1 MDEAFWGRWDSASKP
16 EGGPVA
22 LTVNTNM
29 ASMNALNNLNRT
41 NRSLSSTLGRV
52 SSGLRINQAGDDAAG
67 LGVAENLEAA
77 QRSLKAAQRNTN
89 DGVSVVQ
96 VAEAATSEV
105 GNILKRMRELAVQSA
120 SKTLDNGERNY
131 IQDEFVQLSGEVE
144 RIAQVTEFNGV
155 ALGNWSNRTLDVQV
169 GINDTVNDRITIT
182 LGDLQATSLNVDT
195 GSIDLSQPA
204 TAAAAL
210 TTLDAS
216 LDTVN
221 GYRSDYG
228 ATTNRLQS
236 AMRNLENYTQ
246 NLAGAESSI
255 RDADFAFEAAEM
267 SKFQIMQQAGVSV
280 LGQANSMSQGA
291 IRLIG

>member
-1 MDEAFWGRWDSASKP
+1 M
-16 EGGPVA
+16 A

-29 ASMNALNNLNRT
+29 ASMNALNNLNKT

-52 SSGLRINQAGDDAAG
+52 SSGLRINNAGDDAAG
-67 LGVAENLEAA
+67 LGVAENLQAA

-89 DGVSVVQ
+89 DGISVIQ
-96 VAEAATSEV
+96 VAEGATSEV
-105 GNILKRMRELAVQSA
+105 GNILKRMRELAVQS
-120 SKTLDNGERNY
+120 SSETLDNGERAY
-131 IQDEFVQLSGEVE
+131 IQDEFAQLSGEVD
-144 RIAQVTEFNGV
+144 RIANVTEFNGV
-155 ALGNWSNRTLDVQV
+155 SLGNNANPTLDVQV
-169 GINDTVNDRITIT
+169 GINNTGNDRITIT
-182 LGDLQATSLNVDT
+182 MGDLQSATLNVDT
-195 GSIDLSQPA
+195 GSIDLSTAA
-204 TAAAAL
+204 TAQASL
-210 TTLDAS
+210 TVLDAS
-216 LDTVN
+216 IDTVN

-228 ATTNRLQS
+228 ATSNRLQS

-291 IRLIG
+291 VRLIG

>member
-1 MDEAFWGRWDSASKP
+1 M
-16 EGGPVA
+16 A

-41 NRSLSSTLGRV
+41 NRNLSSTLGRV
-52 SSGLRINQAGDDAAG
+52 SSGLRINNAGAAAAG
-67 LGVAENLEAA
+67 LGVAENLQAA

-89 DGVSVVQ
+89 DGVSVIQ
-96 VAEAATSEV
+96 VAEGATSEV
-105 GNILKRMRELAVQSA
+105 ANILKRMRELAVQS
-120 SKTLDNGERNY
+120 SSETLDNGERAY
-131 IQDEFVQLSGEVE
+131 IQDEFVQLSGEVD
-144 RIAQVTEFNGV
+144 RIANVTEFNGV
-155 ALGNWSNRTLDVQV
+155 ALGNNSNPTLDVQV
-169 GINDTVNDRITIT
+169 GINNTGNDRITIT
-182 LGDLQATSLNVDT
+182 MGDLQSATLNVDT
-195 GSIDLSQPA
+195 GSIDLSSAA
-204 TAAAAL
+204 TAQTAL

-216 LDTVN
+216 IDTVN

-228 ATTNRLQS
+228 ATSNRLQS

-280 LGQANSMSQGA
+280 LGQANSMAQGA
-291 IRLIG
+291 VRLIG

>member
-1 MDEAFWGRWDSASKP
+1 M
-16 EGGPVA
+16 A
-22 LTVNTNM
+22 LAVNTNM
-29 ASMNALNNLNRT
+29 ASMNALTNLNRT
-41 NRSLSSTLGRV
+41 NRSLSQTLGRV
-52 SSGLRINQAGDDAAG
+52 SSGLRINQASDDAAG

-77 QRSLKAAQRNTN
+77 GRSLRAAQRNTN
-89 DGVSVVQ
+89 DGLAVVQ

-105 GNILKRMRELAVQSA
+105 ANILKRMRELAVQS
-120 SKTLDNGERNY
+120 SSETLDNGERSY
-131 IQDEFVQLSGEVE
+131 IQDEFVELSDEVD

-155 ALGNWSNRTLDVQV
+155 ALGNFSNPTLNVQV
-169 GINDTVNDRITIT
+169 GIHNTANDRITIS

-195 GSIDLSQPA
+195 GSIDLSTSG
-204 TAAAAL
+204 TAANAL

-216 LDTVN
+216 LDTLN

-228 ATTNRLQS
+228 ATSNRLQS

-267 SKFQIMQQAGVSV
+267 SKFQIIQQAGVSV
-280 LGQANSMSQGA
+280 LGQANSLAQGA